1 MAMHIIDPEGEPMP
15 DASSL
20 GAGAATAVGAWKPMA
35 SAPKDGSRILVVIR
49 ASEQGPADVDVVR
62 WTRPTRAEDDC
73 WVSTDSSHD
82 CAIIYEDWE
91 VAFWM
96 PLPPTFAPVKTT
108 DMASRLP
115 RVPRE
120 GEETEGSGI

>member
-1 MAMHIIDPEGEPMP
+1 MSETSTEQ
-15 DASSL
+15 
-20 GAGAATAVGAWKPMA
+20 WRKMA

-62 WTRPTRAEDDC
+62 WTRPRRAPDES

-82 CAIIYEDWE
+82 CPIFYEDWE

-96 PLPPTFAPVKTT
+96 PLPTSVAPVKTPGL
-108 DMASRLP
+108 AARLP
-115 RVPRE
+115 EFPRDGLE
-120 GEETEGSGI
+120 IGGSGI